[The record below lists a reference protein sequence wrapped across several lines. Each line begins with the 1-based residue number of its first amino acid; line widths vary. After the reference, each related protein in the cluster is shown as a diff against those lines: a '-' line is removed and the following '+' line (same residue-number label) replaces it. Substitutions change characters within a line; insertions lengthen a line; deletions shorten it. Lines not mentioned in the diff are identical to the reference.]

1 MDSNSVVFDIS
12 SDEELAIEEPKEFDD
27 DCNWLTELLRNFD
40 KENDDSD
47 DVVIVGEYKPPKP
60 KSKSK
65 SSNQMADIKFFL
77 DDDDDCVVLSGD
89 PEKPVA
95 AAADVCRNE
104 ADSSDDGDDVLV
116 VGEKGQVAC
125 RDYPHPRHLC
135 VEFPFGSTPHER
147 HCHLCHCYVCD
158 SIAPCVHWGTG
169 FSTSDHC
176 HATDKQELWKTQREF
191 CRIGK
196 DAPVPVSKLP
206 DDPVPMS
213 LPQLN
218 QVGSRDIAWLIP
230 DPIPH
235 NQSLTHN
242 PMLQN
247 QVSRIPTLR
256 SCSSSTTGIPNI
268 IRHRSRQLG
277 CVIGRNRPLPR
288 SVSQQALGVR
298 SDVQK
303 DRCPNALGH
312 RFVSSSAMYK
322 RQGLAAHALGANH
335 PTHVSLNMKYAPAS
349 GYARNVA
356 PLATSKENPSSLH
369 YVLPNAIF
377 ESHTYQ
383 SSPQPNM
390 GSVIVNTVPLRSEL
404 GSQPTPQ
411 SNNGQSI
418 YEHGNQGENDADLFF
433 SDLDFCQVNNSSQ
446 SDQGASIENIFH
458 GTMSNNEPSTVKLL
472 NSQLA
477 EIESAQLQYEDHE
490 LVDSFFLNQAVPVVS
505 ESFVPCDLNG
515 FSPEPPAIDTV
526 INPWLLVTND
536 PDTDAVKKGPIC
548 SGLGHVQFG
557 MALWMEAGSEPKT
570 ESEIADLQAISA
582 LKHST
587 ALELKEKGNEYV
599 KMGKKHYSD
608 AIECYTRAINQE
620 VLSDSDNSIVYSNRA
635 HVNLLLGN
643 YRRALTDAR
652 EAIKLC
658 PTSVK
663 AMYRAA
669 KASLSLN
676 LLVEAKSFC
685 ENGLEQ
691 NPDNEELK
699 RLAKQ
704 INLVK
709 MELDKREAEVSKAVS
724 EAKDLLSAIE
734 DRGLKMGKP
743 MFGELVGLRK
753 PVLDKNKI
761 LHWPALLLY
770 AEVMSSDFIEDFCET
785 DMFSAHLDMISILL
799 VIFVFITICPINLHL
814 MFPALL
820 YILHYMISI
829 TFKHVL
835 RKLSTIA
842 GSGVPLSK
850 KKILHHLLDGTLGA
864 SVESVDE
871 EKEAIESNG
880 SGKGSSKWVKVNEK
894 RMLSDVLKEP
904 DFIIS
909 GIPGLRIVFYV
920 VSKRSSFYKEFKAGK
935 WSLPS

>member
-1 MDSNSVVFDIS
+1 
-12 SDEELAIEEPKEFDD
+12 
-27 DCNWLTELLRNFD
+27 
-40 KENDDSD
+40 
-47 DVVIVGEYKPPKP
+47 
-60 KSKSK
+60 
-65 SSNQMADIKFFL
+65 
-77 DDDDDCVVLSGD
+77 
-89 PEKPVA
+89 
-95 AAADVCRNE
+95 
-104 ADSSDDGDDVLV
+104 
-116 VGEKGQVAC
+116 
-125 RDYPHPRHLC
+125 
-135 VEFPFGSTPHER
+135 
-147 HCHLCHCYVCD
+147 
-158 SIAPCVHWGTG
+158 
-169 FSTSDHC
+169 
-176 HATDKQELWKTQREF
+176 
-191 CRIGK
+191 
-196 DAPVPVSKLP
+196 
-206 DDPVPMS
+206 
-213 LPQLN
+213 
-218 QVGSRDIAWLIP
+218 
-230 DPIPH
+230 
-235 NQSLTHN
+235 
-242 PMLQN
+242 
-247 QVSRIPTLR
+247 
-256 SCSSSTTGIPNI
+256 
-268 IRHRSRQLG
+268 
-277 CVIGRNRPLPR
+277 
-288 SVSQQALGVR
+288 
-298 SDVQK
+298 
-303 DRCPNALGH
+303 
-312 RFVSSSAMYK
+312 
-322 RQGLAAHALGANH
+322 
-335 PTHVSLNMKYAPAS
+335 
-349 GYARNVA
+349 
-356 PLATSKENPSSLH
+356 
-369 YVLPNAIF
+369 
-377 ESHTYQ
+377 
-383 SSPQPNM
+383 
-390 GSVIVNTVPLRSEL
+390 
-404 GSQPTPQ
+404 
-411 SNNGQSI
+411 
-418 YEHGNQGENDADLFF
+418 
-433 SDLDFCQVNNSSQ
+433 
-446 SDQGASIENIFH
+446 
-458 GTMSNNEPSTVKLL
+458 
-472 NSQLA
+472 
-477 EIESAQLQYEDHE
+477 
-490 LVDSFFLNQAVPVVS
+490 
-505 ESFVPCDLNG
+505 
-515 FSPEPPAIDTV
+515 
-526 INPWLLVTND
+526 
-536 PDTDAVKKGPIC
+536 
-548 SGLGHVQFG
+548 
-557 MALWMEAGSEPKT
+557 MEAGSEPKT

-658 PTSVK
+658 PTNVK

-785 DMFSAHLDMISILL
+785 DMFSAHLDMMFSES
-799 VIFVFITICPINLHL
+799 CPPLSWDTENNYTCE
-814 MFPALL
+814 AVEL
-820 YILHYMISI
+820 YYE
-829 TFKHVL
+829 
-835 RKLSTIA
+835 A

-850 KKILHHLLDGTLGA
+850 KKILHYLLDGTLGA

-909 GIPGLRIVFYV
+909 GIPVFYV